1 MSLSRRMVSD
11 WSFLHRIPNC
21 SDHSYVCLEAWKNMK
36 YGHVKNTSTGNDILA
51 PRVELSSR
59 STKTT
64 VIVTVQMIEHARI
77 AKAQASP
84 EVSWA
89 RSRFNLNLL

>member
-1 MSLSRRMVSD
+1 
-11 WSFLHRIPNC
+11 
-21 SDHSYVCLEAWKNMK
+21 MK

-51 PRVELSSR
+51 PVVELSSR
-59 STKTT
+59 STKP
-64 VIVTVQMIEHARI
+64 VGIVTVQMIERARI

-84 EVSWA
+84 EVAWA

>member
-1 MSLSRRMVSD
+1 MSSSRRMVSD
-11 WSFLHRIPNC
+11 WSFLHRIPNY

-51 PRVELSSR
+51 PLVELSSR
-59 STKTT
+59 STKP
-64 VIVTVQMIEHARI
+64 VIVTVQMIERARI

-84 EVSWA
+84 EVAWA

>member
-1 MSLSRRMVSD
+1 
-11 WSFLHRIPNC
+11 
-21 SDHSYVCLEAWKNMK
+21 MK

-51 PRVELSSR
+51 PAVELSSR

-64 VIVTVQMIEHARI
+64 VIVTVQMIERARI

>member
-1 MSLSRRMVSD
+1 
-11 WSFLHRIPNC
+11 
-21 SDHSYVCLEAWKNMK
+21 MK

-51 PRVELSSR
+51 PVVELSSR
-59 STKTT
+59 STKPV
-64 VIVTVQMIEHARI
+64 VIVTVQMIERARI

>member
-1 MSLSRRMVSD
+1 MSWSRRMVSN

-36 YGHVKNTSTGNDILA
+36 YGHVKNTSAGNDILA
-51 PRVELSSR
+51 PIVELSPR
-59 STKTT
+59 STRAT
-64 VIVTVQMIEHARI
+64 VIVTVQMIDRARI

-84 EVSWA
+84 EVAWA
-89 RSRFNLNLL
+89 RSRFNLNLV